1 MSEQLKGI
9 PILLSPGE
17 LFDKISILQIKKERI
32 SDATKLANVNI
43 ELNELNK
50 IAEEYINASDT
61 LSNLCNQLKIINEK
75 LWVIED
81 DIRDCERNSD
91 FSESFIELARSVYFT
106 NDKRAAIKKEINI
119 FLGSL
124 LVEEKSYQSY

>member
-32 SDATKLANVNI
+32 SNATKLANVNI

-61 LSNLCNQLKIINEK
+61 LSNLCNQLKVINEK